1 MSASRF
7 TSSRNGNFVQ
17 MERQLLLQPVG
28 TEKVEYLRRSSVCS
42 ENFPFDPRVLF
53 AFQLVEPEILAKWK
67 APEVTGTDKPGW
79 KGPEEW
85 NNNNTQPRGGGYLTK
100 YYTGRL
106 RPEVQTLTL
115 LYTIFERKSTPF
127 VYLS

>member
-17 MERQLLLQPVG
+17 MERQFLLQSVG
-28 TEKVEYLRRSSVCS
+28 TEKVEYLGRSSVCS
-42 ENFPFDPRVLF
+42 ENFPFDPRVPF

-67 APEVTGTDKPGW
+67 APEVTGTDTPGW

-85 NNNNTQPRGGGYLTK
+85 NNNNTQPRGG
-100 YYTGRL
+100 
-106 RPEVQTLTL
+106 L
-115 LYTIFERKSTPF
+115 LNKVLYGEAPPRGPNPYPF
-127 VYLS
+127 IYHL